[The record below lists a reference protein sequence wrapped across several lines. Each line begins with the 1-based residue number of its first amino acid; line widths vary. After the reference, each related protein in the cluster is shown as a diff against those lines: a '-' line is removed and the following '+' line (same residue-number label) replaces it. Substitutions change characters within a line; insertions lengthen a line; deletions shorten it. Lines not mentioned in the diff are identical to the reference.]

1 MSSYYSQIAEQ
12 NEDLVSLVQEELD
25 RQEIVIDSIEG

>member
-12 NEDLVSLVQEELD
+12 NEELTALVQ
-25 RQEIVIDSIEG
+25 QEALRLNGVIA